1 MSPWTTKY
9 SRSAKAFYCLD
20 MNVSEVLSTI
30 TIDDFQF
37 RVTLHPQ
44 FDGCCV
50 LWFRDSRVNEFFDAL
65 GRFSCFDKRAVLFLI
80 ARYTTNPA
88 LRREIDNRRFERQ
101 VAGWTREH
109 IADIERRS
117 RRHKEDAFRSLFNL
131 DNEVDPD
138 SLARRR
144 RIMARK
150 FHPDVG
156 GDTECMSI
164 INTAY
169 EHLASKVEA

>member
-1 MSPWTTKY
+1 M
-9 SRSAKAFYCLD
+9 D
-20 MNVSEVLSTI
+20 VSEVLSTI
-30 TIDDFQF
+30 TVDDYQF

-44 FDGCCV
+44 FAGCCV
-50 LWFRDSRVNEFFDAL
+50 LWFRDARVNESFDAL
-65 GRFSCFDKRAVLFLI
+65 GRFTQFDKRSVLFLI

-88 LRREIDNRRFERQ
+88 LRREIDNRRFERR

-109 IADIERRS
+109 ITDIVRRS
-117 RRHKEDAFRSLFNL
+117 QRDREDAFRSLFNL
-131 DNEVDPD
+131 DEEIDHD

-169 EHLASKVEA
+169 EHLASQVEA